1 MESSAEREK
10 NKMKILVAYDG
21 SAIANTMLDD
31 LRRSGLPSQAEV
43 EVVTVAESWFPLPTS
58 YGGVDTSFTQESL
71 TGVDRAKAT
80 AKYAAGY
87 LEQICPTWEITYA
100 AASGSPAS
108 ILLGHADNWHPDLI
122 AVGAHGHA
130 ALSTLFL
137 GNVAQKVANEA
148 HCSVRI
154 SRTRERDPK
163 MPIRLL
169 IGIDGSASSE
179 AAVTE
184 VLRRE
189 WPAGTEVRIANAIW
203 KLPPPMTASTEQENI
218 ALQITEWVAGEN
230 ARIATMIEE
239 SIARHEAAG
248 VSATSVAP
256 EDDPRRLLMAEAEEW
271 NADAIFLGAR
281 GRSRLERLLLGSV
294 SSHVAM
300 RAPCSVEL
308 VRG

>member
-1 MESSAEREK
+1 MGSSGERE
-10 NKMKILVAYDG
+10 KMKILVAYDG

-31 LRRSGLPSQAEV
+31 LRRSGLPSKAEV

-80 AKYAAGY
+80 AKYAAEY
-87 LEQICPTWEITYA
+87 LGKICPTWEITYA

-122 AVGAHGHA
+122 AIGAHGHA

-148 HCSVRI
+148 RCSVRI

-169 IGIDGSASSE
+169 VGIDGSASSA

-184 VLRRE
+184 VARRE

-203 KLPPPMTASTEQENI
+203 KLPPPMATSEEHESI
-218 ALQITEWVAGEN
+218 ALQITEWVAAEN

-239 SIARHEAAG
+239 SITKLQAVGLNA
-248 VSATSVAP
+248 SSVAR
-256 EDDPRRLLMAEAEEW
+256 EDDPRRLLLAEAEEW

-281 GRSRLERLLLGSV
+281 GRSRIERLLLGSV